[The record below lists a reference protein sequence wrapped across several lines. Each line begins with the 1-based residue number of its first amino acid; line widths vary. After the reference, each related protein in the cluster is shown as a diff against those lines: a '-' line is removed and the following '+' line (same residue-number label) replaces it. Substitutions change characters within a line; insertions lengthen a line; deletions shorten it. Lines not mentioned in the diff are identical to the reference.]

1 MRIALLSPMNTH
13 PTDDN
18 NFSPIVLLGHFVMW
32 GIPLLLTLTCGGMLE
47 VQRRELSTREATEVA
62 ACKNEAATIVHKDD
76 SNAVQQ
82 AYRECMV
89 GKPV

>member
-1 MRIALLSPMNTH
+1 MNTH
-13 PTDDN
+13 PTDEN
-18 NFSPIVLLGHFVMW
+18 NFTPIVLLGHFVMW

-47 VQRRELSTREATEVA
+47 LQKNALAAREATEIA

-76 SNAVQQ
+76 ANAVQQ